1 MKLLA
6 SFLLGLVASKASFPE
21 WLNSVEKRVENIA
34 EKLTHESFDEIIE
47 KVNSAN
53 LNWTAG
59 KNFNSNYKP
68 HHVAGLCG
76 TVMGENRLP
85 VKEQFFRAEE
95 FDKLPKNFD
104 SREQWPECPSIGEV
118 RDQGSCGSC
127 WAFGASE
134 AITDRT
140 CIHSGGVFTQDLS
153 SEDLLSCC
161 GYVCGNGCNGG
172 FPQAAWEYW
181 VQNGLVTGGLYHGT
195 GCQPYAIEPCE
206 HHTDGDRP
214 PCTGEEGTTPTCQ
227 HYCVDEYQGS
237 FVKDKHYGQQAYR
250 LPSREK
256 EIMRDIFHNGP
267 VEGAFIVYEDFP
279 TYKSGVY
286 SHHTGEA
293 LGGHAIRVLGWGEEN
308 GEKYWLCGNSWNTDW
323 GDNGFFK
330 IKRGSD
336 ECGIEGEMVAGIP
349 MDEGKYFNL

>member
-1 MKLLA
+1 MKLLPTVLA
-6 SFLLGLVASKASFPE
+6 GFVAARSSFPD
-21 WLNSVEKRVENIA
+21 WLNSVEKRAEIIA
-34 EKLTHESFDEIIE
+34 ENLVHADFDEIIE
-47 KVNSAN
+47 KVNSAS
-53 LNWTAG
+53 LNWKAG
-59 KNFNSNYKP
+59 TNFDSTYKP
-68 HHVAGLCG
+68 KHISGLCG
-76 TVMGENRLP
+76 TVLGEDRLP
-85 VKEQFFRAEE
+85 VKSHSFSSDKFEQ
-95 FDKLPKNFD
+95 LPDNFD
-104 SREQWPECPSIGEV
+104 SREKWPECKSIGEV

-140 CIHSGGVFTQDLS
+140 CIHSGGQFTQDLS

-181 VQNGLVTGGLYHGT
+181 VQNGLVTGGLYAGT

-214 PCTGEEGTTPTCQ
+214 SCTGEEGTTPTCQ
-227 HYCVDEYQGS
+227 HYCVDGYQGD
-237 FVKDKHYGQQAYR
+237 FTKDKHFGQEAYR
-250 LPSREK
+250 LPSREHDIMH
-256 EIMRDIFHNGP
+256 EIHKNGP

-293 LGGHAIRVLGWGEEN
+293 LGGHAIRVLGWGVEN
-308 GEKYWLCGNSWNTDW
+308 GEKYWLCGNSWNSDW
-323 GDNGFFK
+323 GDEGFFK
-330 IKRGSD
+330 IKRGTD
-336 ECGIEGEMVAGIP
+336 ECGIEGEMVGGIP
-349 MDEGKYFNL
+349 MTEGKFLNL